1 MAEVMA
7 AVSFVST
14 VAGLIDISSRALRQL
29 NDFYL
34 TT

>member
-7 AVSFVST
+7 AVLFVST
-14 VAGLIDISSRALRQL
+14 VAGLIDISSRVLKRL